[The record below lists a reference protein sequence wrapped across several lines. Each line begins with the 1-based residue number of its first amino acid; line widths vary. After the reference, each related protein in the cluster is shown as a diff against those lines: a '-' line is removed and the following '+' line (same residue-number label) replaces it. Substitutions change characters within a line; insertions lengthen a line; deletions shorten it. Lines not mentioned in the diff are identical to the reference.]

1 MLPTLQKDKL
11 RHGISLWKNYETT
24 NEDLDEKS
32 KAKNLGITNSQG
44 NMFASLYNVLPKIF
58 SLFGNDPSIPIPN
71 LKTSDKW

>member
-1 MLPTLQKDKL
+1 MLPTLQKDKW
-11 RHGISLWKNYETT
+11 RHGTSLWKNYKTT